1 MTAKIRDNEKR
12 SSGEPLSISG
22 CHQFNFLTNPVS
34 NQSER
39 LQEGR
44 KKVARRSQEGH
55 KKTKDVM
62 INNNEKAR
70 LLLLACPLA
79 FFDSF
84 KEVCWCLVCFMM
96 HDTGGSLSLPPSYL
110 LSYSE
115 NSELLQ
121 VVEGQ

>member
-39 LQEGR
+39 LQEG
-44 KKVARRSQEGH
+44 H
-55 KKTKDVM
+55 KKMKDVM
-62 INNNEKAR
+62 INNEKAR